1 MVLSVPRFGGYAEYV
16 RERLRPVVEIRR
28 ETKQG
33 NHRCERPF
41 KILKELVTGTRVP
54 RNSHSAAYLS
64 GSRSTTEQL
73 DQSNMVL
80 RLSRLRQTNNLI
92 LDAFAHSSLRALNR
106 CAVPFQC
113 FLNLARQGRFA

>member
-1 MVLSVPRFGGYAEYV
+1 MFENGCDLLAGNAGKPSKEIIDASPPSRFSKRA
-16 RERLRPVVEIRR
+16 L
-28 ETKQG
+28 
-33 NHRCERPF
+33 
-41 KILKELVTGTRVP
+41 TGTRVP
-54 RNSHSAAYLS
+54 RNSQAPLTLS

-80 RLSRLRQTNNLI
+80 RLSRLRQTNNPI

-113 FLNLARQGRFA
+113 FLKVARQGRVA